1 MKKQAQTDGQDRN
14 ETMNRVKELQDFIKK
29 QKTKITDF
37 DESQV
42 KTLIQRI
49 TVFPGYL
56 VVAFKSGVSV
66 DITEEESSS
75 PPGFPE
81 MGSSFNQIITI
92 T

>member
-42 KTLIQRI
+42 KTLIQWI
-49 TVFPGYL
+49 TVFPGYF

-66 DITEEESSS
+66 DITE
-75 PPGFPE
+75 
-81 MGSSFNQIITI
+81 
-92 T
+92 

>member
-1 MKKQAQTDGQDRN
+1 MKKQVQTDGQDRN

-49 TVFPGYL
+49 TVFPGYF

-66 DITEEESSS
+66 DITE
-75 PPGFPE
+75 
-81 MGSSFNQIITI
+81 
-92 T
+92 

>member
-49 TVFPGYL
+49 TVFPGYF

-66 DITEEESSS
+66 DITE
-75 PPGFPE
+75 
-81 MGSSFNQIITI
+81 
-92 T
+92 

>member
-37 DESQV
+37 DESQD
-42 KTLIQRI
+42 KTLIHRI
-49 TVFPGYL
+49 TVFPGYF

-66 DITEEESSS
+66 DITE
-75 PPGFPE
+75 
-81 MGSSFNQIITI
+81 
-92 T
+92 